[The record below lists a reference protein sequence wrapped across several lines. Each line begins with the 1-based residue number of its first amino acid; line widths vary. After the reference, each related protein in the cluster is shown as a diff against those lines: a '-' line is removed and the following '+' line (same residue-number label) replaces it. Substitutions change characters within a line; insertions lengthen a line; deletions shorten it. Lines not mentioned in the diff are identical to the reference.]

1 MNSNLQILACSGP
14 GAMAAIHQSITIG
27 YFCAAL
33 GGVVTLALGYDFLR
47 TGKKRFP
54 LSIAGF
60 LLLIHPAWTVSAI
73 HGDCGFLKR
82 NISYGFTGLFVALL
96 VIQVVLAKRG
106 GS

>member
-1 MNSNLQILACSGP
+1 
-14 GAMAAIHQSITIG
+14 MAEIQQSITIG

-33 GGVVTLALGYDFLR
+33 GGIVTLALWYDFVR

-54 LSIAGF
+54 LSLAGF
-60 LLLIHPAWTVSAI
+60 FLLIHPAWTVSAI

-82 NISYGFTGLFVALL
+82 NFSYGFTALFIGLL
-96 VIQVVLAKRG
+96 VIQVVFSKRD